1 MPQTNDKKK
10 EKKRLTE
17 RRRMENI
24 RKDPDNY
31 ALWKLKMK
39 EIYLKIKREGKIV
52 SVQNLTPKQQKI
64 AKKKS
69 WESSQRWYA
78 KNKLKE
84 REIYSEEEI
93 IDECDSTDNTEVI
106 DPLDLELKSSPEVSI
121 IPRTP
126 EISSSSLTA
135 LSFFRDMITDNC
147 FHKYKLL

>member
-10 EKKRLTE
+10 EKKRLAE

-39 EIYLKIKREGKIV
+39 EIYLKIKREGKIL

-106 DPLDLELKSSPEVSI
+106 DPLDLELQSSPEVSI

>member
-10 EKKRLTE
+10 EKKRLAE

-24 RKDPDNY
+24 RKDPDKY

-39 EIYLKIKREGKIV
+39 EIYLKRKREGKIV

-106 DPLDLELKSSPEVSI
+106 DPLDLELQSSPEVSI

-126 EISSSSLTA
+126 EIPSSSLTA